1 MFPPNHPLAKR
12 ATLRPEDLTGLRI
25 ISSEPVSRLGAAVAK
40 AFHDR
45 SVPYAPNVS
54 VLQGVVA
61 GSLVGSGL
69 GIAILDEFSAMQWSD
84 RKLVAVPLEPAIV
97 VTASIISVADRPLS
111 RLARRFVEVTKTAA
125 KEFPN
130 ARA

>member
-1 MFPPNHPLAKR
+1 M
-12 ATLRPEDLTGLRI
+12 
-25 ISSEPVSRLGAAVAK
+25 AK

-61 GSLVGSGL
+61 CSLVANGL
-69 GIAILDEFSAMQWSD
+69 GVAIVDEFSAMQWSD
-84 RKLVAVPLEPAIV
+84 RKLVAVPLEPAVIV
-97 VTASIISVADRPLS
+97 IASIISVAGRPLS

-125 KEFPN
+125 SEFQQ
-130 ARA
+130 ARVQ